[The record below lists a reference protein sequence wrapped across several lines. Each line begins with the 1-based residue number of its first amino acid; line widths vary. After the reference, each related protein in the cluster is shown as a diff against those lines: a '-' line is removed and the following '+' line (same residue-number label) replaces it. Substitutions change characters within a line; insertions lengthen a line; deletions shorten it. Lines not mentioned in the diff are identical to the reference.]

1 MLGLDADSVQAAVQE
16 QSRALMSG
24 NGMNG
29 FSENGGG
36 RGGRRSVESR
46 GEVATDG
53 AEPQDASRQG
63 RQGGRMQLPAVTDED
78 CKRVTDAY
86 AKQPGAQATL
96 QGLRGRMQ
104 AGEIDGQQMRA
115 ISDSIYRS
123 LGIEANVARA
133 CAARGR
139 GQTAITAQPPRS
151 GGGDTPAAPSGNGR
165 RGGRGTRN
173 SAGNWAQGVPV
184 PVGELSGRAR
194 SRAALVFVATGTT
207 YAPRVIRAGMS
218 DLDFTEVLAGLE
230 EGERVV
236 LLSSLEMQ
244 ARRDSAM
251 ARMRSRS
258 GGAMPGAP
266 AGGPGGGGR
275 GRGF

>member
-1 MLGLDADSVQAAVQE
+1 MDVVG
-16 QSRALMSG
+16 
-24 NGMNG
+24 
-29 FSENGGG
+29 
-36 RGGRRSVESR
+36 
-46 GEVATDG
+46 T
-53 AEPQDASRQG
+53 AEPQDGQRPG
-63 RQGGRMQLPAVTDED
+63 RQGGRTQLPAVTDAD
-78 CKRVTDAY
+78 CKRVSDAY

-104 AGEIDGQQMRA
+104 AGEIDGQQMRT
-115 ISDSIYRS
+115 ISDSIYKA

-133 CAARGR
+133 CAMRGR
-139 GQTAITAQPPRS
+139 GQTGNDAQAQS
-151 GGGDTPAAPSGNGR
+151 GGGQGSAPAASNGGGR
-165 RGGRGTRN
+165 RGGRGNRTN
-173 SAGNWAQGVPV
+173 ANWGQGVPV
-184 PVGELSGRAR
+184 PVGELSARAR
-194 SRAALVFVATGTT
+194 SRAALVFVATGAT

-218 DLDFTEVLAGLE
+218 DLDYTEVLGGLE

-266 AGGPGGGGR
+266 SGGGGR